1 MTLKDKKVLIVG
13 ATSDIGMVI
22 ASYCKKEGAEVIVTG
37 RNTERLLKIEKEGIE
52 TTVLDIL
59 NEKDVA
65 TFVGLMETV
74 DGIVFSVGNLTFLPF
89 MQEKFCTIQETMS
102 LGFSATAAFLSK
114 IRKMKKINTN
124 GSIVFISSINGVTVG
139 GLGSSIYSATKGAM
153 SGLSKSLALELSSL
167 GIRVNCICPG
177 IIDTPKLH
185 QLFSEEKI
193 KHFMEEYPLKK
204 LGKPE
209 DVAQGVV
216 FLLSDGSSWI
226 TGTNL
231 IVDGGYSIR

>member
-1 MTLKDKKVLIVG
+1 MTLKNKKILIVG

-22 ASYCKKEGAEVIVTG
+22 ASLCKKEGAKVIATG
-37 RNTERLLKIEKEGIE
+37 RNTEKLIMIAMEGIE
-52 TTVLDIL
+52 TTVVDIL
-59 NEKDVA
+59 KEKDVL
-65 TFVGLMETV
+65 TFVESMDTI
-74 DGIVFSVGNLTFLPF
+74 DGIVFSVGNVTFLPF
-89 MQEKFCTIQETMS
+89 RQEKFCTIQQTMS
-102 LGFSATAAFLSK
+102 LCFSAMAAFLSK
-114 IRKMKKINTN
+114 IRKFKKMNKN
-124 GSIVFISSINGVTVG
+124 GSIVFVSSINGVTVG
-139 GLGSSIYSATKGAM
+139 GLGSSIYSAAKGAL
-153 SGLSKSLALELSSL
+153 SGLSKSLALEFSSS

-185 QLFSEEKI
+185 QLFSDEKI
-193 KHFMEEYPLKK
+193 NRFLEEYPLKK

-209 DVAQGVV
+209 DVARGAI